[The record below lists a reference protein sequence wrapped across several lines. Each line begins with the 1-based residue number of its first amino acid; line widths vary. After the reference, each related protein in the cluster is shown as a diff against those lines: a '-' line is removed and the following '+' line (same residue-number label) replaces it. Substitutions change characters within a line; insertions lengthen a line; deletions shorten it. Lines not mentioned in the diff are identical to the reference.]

1 MASKKKLRRNGIDNP
16 GLRAQMDQS
25 KIQAHNSMLTKAK
38 LEAWLKSIVTYNA
51 GDRDKGHYRDE
62 RRLDWDPANALVKK
76 NVFEVSKEDR
86 HYNNLKR
93 LKYID
98 QYKIMHTYFG
108 NNYDS
113 GWGDKYFM
121 WSEL

>member
-51 GDRDKGHYRDE
+51 GDRDEGHYRDE

-86 HYNNLKR
+86 HYNNL
-93 LKYID
+93 
-98 QYKIMHTYFG
+98 
-108 NNYDS
+108 NYLNFHRTNHSSSYHAEIVGTKCIISIKD
-113 GWGDKYFM
+113 
-121 WSEL
+121 